1 MIRRPALASP
11 HARRKVA
18 DAFGF
23 AEGQATGSRQRMHGL
38 RARRSKPLAPSEAP
52 RFSVPY
58 RAGRRCFSLKIRPRC
73 PRFYSWRWAAHCKV
87 AAHPGVGGPQLT
99 NSTPVGDPLRGRR
112 MLAPVRPRV
121 AHDAVTLPNLRGRQS
136 KWCLPSGAR
145 GRAWRGSAQCR
156 SPRRRPS
163 PSSLSDLTVY
173 LGHGVSLRS

>member
-1 MIRRPALASP
+1 MHVGRSLMHSDLRRAKPRAAGSECTAS
-11 HARRKVA
+11 ARVA
-18 DAFGF
+18 AN
-23 AEGQATGSRQRMHGL
+23 
-38 RARRSKPLAPSEAP
+38 PLAPSEAP

-58 RAGRRCFSLKIRPRC
+58 RAGRRCLSLKIRPRC
-73 PRFYSWRWAAHCKV
+73 PHFYSWRWAAHCKV

-112 MLAPVRPRV
+112 MLGPVRPRV

-145 GRAWRGSAQCR
+145 GRAWRGSARCR

-163 PSSLSDLTVY
+163 PSVQFCTDFVGGTD
-173 LGHGVSLRS
+173 RE